1 MPFYTGLRFAQT
13 WREGHLAFHSTYAG
27 TQQCVPVFVAEKSSL
42 GRGTG
47 WNFRT
52 LVDMPPAHAGL
63 LRKIPVWIVGQA
75 GISVPWSICHRR
87 MPVCRLTENRKTV

>member
-63 LRKIPVWIVGQA
+63 QVDGKPQN
-75 GISVPWSICHRR
+75 GIMITGTSKEAFQCGK
-87 MPVCRLTENRKTV
+87 ENG